1 METEGNLT
9 FKSRVVILRER
20 RGQVLEDLHAAHQ
33 GVTNML
39 ARATCS
45 VWRPLLSV
53 DVVAIWDAC
62 SKCIRYAPSLPR
74 DTGTASQP
82 FPDDMQ

>member
-39 ARATCS
+39 AGATCS
-45 VWRPLLSV
+45 LWWPGLSV
-53 DVVAIWDAC
+53 DVGAIRDAC
-62 SKCIRYAPSLPR
+62 SKCVRDVPALPR
-74 DTGTASQP
+74 DTP
-82 FPDDMQ
+82 EPPVKPDDMH